1 MSEVVH
7 KAEWLVSIPSPTKS
21 EEELCQQLLHWA
33 DGQLP
38 QAKIA
43 RHRCGFLLEPGP
55 QLAGRDTIALVGHID
70 TVPPAQQQRLGILD
84 GKLYGCGAS
93 DMKSGVA
100 VMMVLLE
107 RYAQWNFN
115 LVGLFYDREE
125 GPYDDNGLDGL
136 LDQLG
141 QRAVRLAVVLEPTN
155 NQIQAGCVGSLQAR
169 AHFRGKRAHSAR
181 PWQGDNAIHKA
192 IPLLQ
197 RLAERQPHRVVCQGL
212 EFFEVVTAT
221 QALSPGPSNAVP
233 ELFSLNLNSRFAPG
247 KSVEDAI
254 GELQALVNQEADL
267 EILDAAPAGTVQ
279 LEDPVLQRWIASE
292 QLQLQPKQAWTDVA
306 RLSLRGIPAFNFG
319 PGDPAQAHQ
328 SDEFVELQA
337 IEENLRLLSALL
349 QA

>member
-1 MSEVVH
+1 
-7 KAEWLVSIPSPTKS
+7 
-21 EEELCQQLLHWA
+21 
-33 DGQLP
+33 
-38 QAKIA
+38 
-43 RHRCGFLLEPGP
+43 
-55 QLAGRDTIALVGHID
+55 
-70 TVPPAQQQRLGILD
+70 
-84 GKLYGCGAS
+84 
-93 DMKSGVA
+93 MKSGVA

>member
-1 MSEVVH
+1 MSEVLE
-7 KAEWLVSIPSPTKS
+7 KAEWLLSIPSPTKS
-21 EEELCQQLLHWA
+21 EDELCQQLLGWV
-33 DGQLP
+33 DRQFP
-38 QAKIA
+38 QAKVA
-43 RHRCGFLLEPGP
+43 RHRCGFLLHPGP
-55 QLAGRDTIALVGHID
+55 PLPGRDTLALVGHID

-100 VMMVLLE
+100 VMMMLLE
-107 RYAQWNFN
+107 QYAQWNFN

-125 GPYDDNGLDGL
+125 GPYDDNGLEGL

-141 QRAVRLAVVLEPTN
+141 ERAVRLAVVLEPTS

-181 PWQGDNAIHKA
+181 PWQGENAIHKA

-197 RLAERQPHRVVCQGL
+197 RLAQRKPHQVVCQGL

-221 QALSPGPSNAVP
+221 QAISPGPSNAVP
-233 ELFSLNLNSRFAPG
+233 EIFTLNLNSRFAPG

-254 GELQALVNQEADL
+254 KELETLVNQEADL
-267 EILDAAPAGTVQ
+267 EVLDAAPAGTVQ
-279 LEDPVLQRWIASE
+279 LEDVVLQNWISAQ
-292 QLQLQPKQAWTDVA
+292 QLLVQPKQAWTDVA

-328 SDEFVELQA
+328 ADEFVSLTAVQ
-337 IEENLRLLSALL
+337 ENLRLLSALL
-349 QA
+349 LS